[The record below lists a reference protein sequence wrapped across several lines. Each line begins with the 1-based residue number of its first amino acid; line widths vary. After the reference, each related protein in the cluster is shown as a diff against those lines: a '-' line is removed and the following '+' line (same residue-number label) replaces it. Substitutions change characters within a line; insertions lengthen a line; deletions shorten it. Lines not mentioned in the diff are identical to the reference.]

1 MNNQTSVLTIFAG
14 TNGAGKSTISKQM
27 REYIGTVIDPD
38 AIAREMNPLNPRE
51 VDLAAGKEAVR
62 RIRKLLSDKK
72 EFAIETTLSGSFALR
87 HMHLAK
93 EQGYTI
99 VLYYIGLEDVEMHI
113 DRVASR
119 VQQGG
124 HWIAESDIR
133 WRYGQSLKNLI
144 PAINISDKVFIIDNT
159 LTSPIIIVESGH
171 SRFKIMVSESPGW
184 ALPVI
189 QLFNE

>member
-1 MNNQTSVLTIFAG
+1 MNNTTKVLTIFAG
-14 TNGAGKSTISKQM
+14 TNGAGKSTISNQM
-27 REYIGTVIDPD
+27 RQYIGTIIDPD
-38 AIAREMNPLNPRE
+38 AIAREMNPSNPRE
-51 VDLAAGKEAVR
+51 VDLSAGKEAVK
-62 RIRKLLSDKK
+62 RIRKLLSDKMD
-72 EFAIETTLSGSFALR
+72 FAIETTLSGSFAIR

-144 PAINISDKVFIIDNT
+144 PAIHVSDKIFIIDNT
-159 LTSPIIIVESGH
+159 LNHPIMIAESEQN
-171 SRFKIMVSESPGW
+171 RFHIKVPEPPQW
-184 ALPVI
+184 AIPVI
-189 QLFNE
+189 HLFH